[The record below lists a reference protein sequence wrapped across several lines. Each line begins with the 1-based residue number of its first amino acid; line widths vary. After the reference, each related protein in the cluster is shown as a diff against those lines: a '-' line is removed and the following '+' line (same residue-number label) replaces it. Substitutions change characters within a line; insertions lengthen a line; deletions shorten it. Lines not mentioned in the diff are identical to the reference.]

1 MTRSVVILALVALLP
16 WWASTVAHWM
26 GVRADFAERIFGKPT
41 AEDIWDD
48 LKPMPG
54 WREDAYLAAYPDVA
68 DAVRKGHFATG
79 YEHFRLNGRNEGRT
93 AGLPQG
99 PGPAMAV
106 AIDPPSAEPPSPPSP
121 APSPTPSPPPAA
133 ARPPVPPPAPTVAAA
148 PPAPPVAAPLPGRR
162 PAPPPEPP
170 EPAPAPAP
178 GGASP
183 APLPPALP
191 SVLAAQRQEAPKAP
205 PTADRYVIRNGGTM
219 AKVAEVTGIPL
230 ADIQKANPGVPNT
243 WLGPG
248 TVLALPAAPAPAPA
262 VAAAPPEPRVTL
274 AALPPA
280 PPSPAA
286 ASDEKPAGSVTGI
299 RFGMHPDSTRVVLD
313 VSTVTPFRSMVQTDP
328 RTIIVELPGAR
339 WETTPEGS
347 VVRTAPP
354 IAFHADPMPGG
365 TRLTLTG
372 RDDIRIKQAAAFPP
386 EGARGHR
393 IVIDVARAAP

>member
-16 WWASTVAHWM
+16 WWASTAAHWM
-26 GVRADFAERIFGKPT
+26 GVRADFAARLFGKPS

-68 DAVRKGHFATG
+68 DAIRKGHFATG

-93 AGLPQG
+93 AGLPPG
-99 PGPAMAV
+99 AGPAMAV
-106 AIDPPSAEPPSPPSP
+106 AIDPPSSEPPPPPSP
-121 APSPTPSPPPAA
+121 APSSAPLPLPTVPA
-133 ARPPVPPPAPTVAAA
+133 VAAA
-148 PPAPPVAAPLPGRR
+148 PPAPPVTAPLPGRR
-162 PAPPPEPP
+162 PALPPDLAES
-170 EPAPAPAP
+170 ATALAPAP

-205 PTADRYVIRNGGTM
+205 SAADRYVIRNGGTM

-248 TVLALPAAPAPAPA
+248 TVLALPAASAPAPT
-262 VAAAPPEPRVTL
+262 VAAALPPEPRVTL
-274 AALPPA
+274 ASQPPA
-280 PPSPAA
+280 PPPSAPPA
-286 ASDEKPAGSVTGI
+286 SVPDGKPAGSVTGI

-313 VSTVTPFRSMVQTDP
+313 VSAVTPFRSMVQTDP
-328 RTIIVELPGAR
+328 RTIVVELPGAR

-372 RDDIRIKQAAAFPP
+372 RDEIRIRQAAAFPP
-386 EGARGHR
+386 EGVRGHR

>member
-1 MTRSVVILALVALLP
+1 MTRSVVVLALVTLLP

-26 GVRADFAERIFGKPT
+26 GVRADFAERIFGKPS

-68 DAVRKGHFATG
+68 DAVRNGHFASG

-99 PGPAMAV
+99 AGPAMAV
-106 AIDPPSAEPPSPPSP
+106 AIEPPTPAADPPP
-121 APSPTPSPPPAA
+121 APAA
-133 ARPPVPPPAPTVAAA
+133 ARPTVPPPASVVAAA
-148 PPAPPVAAPLPGRR
+148 PPVPPAAAPLPGRR
-162 PAPPPEPP
+162 PDRSP
-170 EPAPAPAP
+170 EPAEPPPAPVSAP
-178 GGASP
+178 P

-191 SVLAAQRQEAPKAP
+191 AVLAAQRQEAPKPSAP
-205 PTADRYVIRNGGTM
+205 ATASGADRYVIRNGGTM

-230 ADIQKANPGVPNT
+230 ADIQKANPAVPNT

-248 TVLALPAAPAPAPA
+248 TVLALPAAPTPAPV
-262 VAAAPPEPRVTL
+262 VAAAPPATPPPEPRATL
-274 AALPPA
+274 ASLPA
-280 PPSPAA
+280 PPSPSAPP
-286 ASDEKPAGSVTGI
+286 EPAPGDPPGSVTGI

-313 VSTVTPFRSMVQTDP
+313 VSAVTPFRSMVQTDP
-328 RTIIVELPGAR
+328 RIIVVELPGAR
-339 WETTPEGS
+339 WDTTPDGS

-354 IAFHADPMPGG
+354 IAFHADPIPGG

-372 RDDIRIKQAAAFPP
+372 RDEIRIKQAAAFPP
-386 EGARGHR
+386 EGPRGHR
-393 IVIDVARAAP
+393 IVIDVARTAP